1 MSLSKLKENQLMDF
15 LKNVDEVVGSFQ
27 DIMNSKII

>member
-15 LKNVDEVVGSFQ
+15 LKNADEVVGSFQ